1 MAEKISPDALLSV
14 AVQLFIAIPKN
25 KIDQIDSSPMEEKR
39 ERQIENFVKFYR
51 QLRDKLEADAE

>member
-14 AVQLFIAIPKN
+14 AVQLFLTIPKN

-39 ERQIENFVKFYR
+39 ARQIDDFVRFYR
-51 QLRDKLEADAE
+51 QLRGKLTADAE